1 VLASLFKSAIIRLGL
16 CASGLGWFALSGVR
30 VNFRDVLKPIGLE
43 PHFQSTMQNL
53 VGIWL
58 SLLASLA
65 VIGVAGVKL
74 SRYGDIIA
82 EKSGLSR
89 GWVGLILLATVTS
102 LPELVTGLTSVT
114 VAQVPD
120 IAVGDIMGSCVFNL
134 LIIVVLDFLYR
145 KESVYTRAR
154 QGNVLSAGYGIALI
168 GFAGFN
174 LLLYRDGTIPP
185 IGHVGLYTPVIL
197 LLYLLAMRSLYRYEQ
212 AKLSEYVEDRV
223 ELHPE
228 MSLKQAIQGYVMA
241 SVAVVAAGI
250 WLPFI
255 AKDLAAAMAWEQSF
269 VGTLFVAAVTSAP
282 EVVVTVAALRM
293 GAVDLAIGNLFG
305 SNLFNIAILAI
316 DDLAYL
322 PGPLLADVSLTHAT
336 SAFSAMMMSG
346 LAVVGLVLRPVSR
359 VFRTVSWISLLL
371 LVIYLLNIW
380 FLYLHG

>member
-1 VLASLFKSAIIRLGL
+1 
-16 CASGLGWFALSGVR
+16 
-30 VNFRDVLKPIGLE
+30 LE
-43 PHFQSTMQNL
+43 PNFFTMQNL
-53 VGIWL
+53 AIIWL
-58 SLLASLA
+58 SLFASLA
-65 VIGVAGVKL
+65 IIGVAGVKL
-74 SRYGDIIA
+74 SRYGDVIA
-82 EKSGLSR
+82 EKSGMSR
-89 GWVGLILLATVTS
+89 GWVGLVLLATVTS
-102 LPELVTGLTSVT
+102 LPELVTGLSSVT

-120 IAVGDIMGSCVFNL
+120 IAVGDILGSCVFNL

-145 KESVYTRAR
+145 KESIYTRAR
-154 QGNVLSAGYGIALI
+154 QGNVLAAGYGIALI
-168 GFAGFN
+168 GFTGFN
-174 LLLYRDGTIPP
+174 LLLYRAGSFPSL
-185 IGHVGLYTPVIL
+185 GHVGLYSPVIL
-197 LLYLLAMRSLYRYEQ
+197 LMYGLAMRSLYAYEK

-228 MSLKQAIQGYVMA
+228 MSLKQAVKGYVLA

-255 AKDLAAAMAWEQSF
+255 AKDLAAVMGWEQSF

-282 EVVVTVAALRM
+282 EVVVTVSALRM

-316 DDLAYL
+316 DDLFYL
-322 PGPLLADVSLTHAT
+322 PGPLLADVSLVHAT

-371 LVIYLLNIW
+371 LVIYFLNIW
-380 FLYLHG
+380 FLYLYG

>member
-1 VLASLFKSAIIRLGL
+1 MIVWLQLVACLVVIG
-16 CASGLGWFALSGVR
+16 FAGVR
-30 VNFRDVLKPIGLE
+30 
-43 PHFQSTMQNL
+43 
-53 VGIWL
+53 
-58 SLLASLA
+58 
-65 VIGVAGVKL
+65 L

-102 LPELVTGLTSVT
+102 LPELVTGLSSVT
-114 VAQVPD
+114 VAEVPD

-134 LIIVVLDFLYR
+134 LIIVLLDFLYR

-174 LLLYRDGTIPP
+174 LLLYRDDTIPS

-212 AKLSEYVEDRV
+212 EKLSEYVEDRV

-228 MSLKQAIQGYVMA
+228 MSLKQAVRGYVLA
-241 SVAVVAAGI
+241 AVAVVAAGI

-255 AKDLAAAMAWEQSF
+255 AKDLAAVMAWEQSF

-316 DDLAYL
+316 DDLFYRQ
-322 PGPLLADVSLTHAT
+322 GPLLADVSLTHAT

-371 LVIYLLNIW
+371 LVIYLLNLW

>member
-1 VLASLFKSAIIRLGL
+1 MQDHII
-16 CASGLGWFALSGVR
+16 
-30 VNFRDVLKPIGLE
+30 
-43 PHFQSTMQNL
+43 
-53 VGIWL
+53 IWL
-58 SLLASLA
+58 SLLACLT
-65 VIGVAGVKL
+65 VIGVEGVKL

-82 EKSGLSR
+82 EKSGMSR
-89 GWVGLILLATVTS
+89 SWVGLILLATVTS
-102 LPELVTGLTSVT
+102 LPELVTGLSAVT
-114 VAQVPD
+114 VARVPD

-134 LIIVVLDFLYR
+134 LIIVLLDFLYR

-154 QGNVLSAGYGIALI
+154 QGNVLAAGYGIALI

-174 LLLYRDGTIPP
+174 LLLYRAGAIPS

-197 LLYLLAMRSLYRYEQ
+197 LLYLLAMRSLYRYEKAQ
-212 AKLSEYVEDRV
+212 VSEYVEDRV
-223 ELHPE
+223 EIHPDV
-228 MSLKQAIQGYVMA
+228 SLKQAVQGYALA
-241 SVAVVAAGI
+241 SVAVMAAGI

-255 AKDLAAAMAWEQSF
+255 ARDMAAVMAWQQSF

-293 GAVDLAIGNLFG
+293 GVADLAIGNLFG

-346 LAVVGLVLRPVSR
+346 LAVVGLVLRPASR
-359 VFRTVSWISLLL
+359 VLRTVSWISLLL
-371 LVIYLLNIW
+371 LVIYLLNTW
-380 FLYLHG
+380 FFYLYG

>member
-1 VLASLFKSAIIRLGL
+1 
-16 CASGLGWFALSGVR
+16 
-30 VNFRDVLKPIGLE
+30 
-43 PHFQSTMQNL
+43 MQNIFA
-53 VGIWL
+53 IWL
-58 SLLASLA
+58 SLLACLA

-74 SRYGDIIA
+74 SHFGDIIA

-102 LPELVTGLTSVT
+102 LPELVTGLSSVT
-114 VAQVPD
+114 VAKVPE
-120 IAVGDIMGSCVFNL
+120 IAVGDVMGSCVFNL

-168 GFAGFN
+168 GFVGFN
-174 LLLYRDGTIPP
+174 MLLYRDNSFLSV
-185 IGHVGLYTPVIL
+185 GHIGLYTPVIL
-197 LLYLLAMRSLYRYEQ
+197 LLYLIAMRSLYRYE
-212 AKLSEYVEDRV
+212 KEKMSEYVEERV

-228 MSLKQAIQGYVMA
+228 ISLKQAIQGYA
-241 SVAVVAAGI
+241 ATSLVVIAAGI
-250 WLPFI
+250 WLPYI
-255 AKDLAAAMAWEQSF
+255 AKDLAEAMAWEQSF
-269 VGTLFVAAVTSAP
+269 VATLFVAAVTSAP
-282 EVVVTVAALRM
+282 EVAVTIAALRM

-305 SNLFNIAILAI
+305 SNLFNIAILGI

-322 PGPLLADVSLTHAT
+322 HGPLLADVSISHAA

-371 LVIYLLNIW
+371 LVIYLLNTL
-380 FLYLHG
+380 FLYLYGQ

>member
-1 VLASLFKSAIIRLGL
+1 
-16 CASGLGWFALSGVR
+16 
-30 VNFRDVLKPIGLE
+30 
-43 PHFQSTMQNL
+43 
-53 VGIWL
+53 
-58 SLLASLA
+58 
-65 VIGVAGVKL
+65 
-74 SRYGDIIA
+74 
-82 EKSGLSR
+82 
-89 GWVGLILLATVTS
+89 
-102 LPELVTGLTSVT
+102 VTGLSSVT
-114 VAQVPD
+114 VAQAPD
-120 IAVGDIMGSCVFNL
+120 IAVGDILGSCVFNL

-145 KESVYTRAR
+145 KESIYTRAR

-168 GFAGFN
+168 GFTGFN
-174 LLLYRDGTIPP
+174 LLLYRAGAFPSL
-185 IGHVGLYTPVIL
+185 GHVGLYSPVIL
-197 LLYLLAMRSLYRYEQ
+197 LMYGLAMRSLYAYEK

-228 MSLKQAIQGYVMA
+228 MSLKQAVKGYVLA

-255 AKDLAAAMAWEQSF
+255 AKDLAAAMGWEQSF

-282 EVVVTVAALRM
+282 EVVVTVSALRM

-316 DDLAYL
+316 DDLFYL
-322 PGPLLADVSLTHAT
+322 PGPLLADVSLVHAT

-371 LVIYLLNIW
+371 LVIYFLNIW
-380 FLYLHG
+380 FLYFHG

>member
-1 VLASLFKSAIIRLGL
+1 
-16 CASGLGWFALSGVR
+16 
-30 VNFRDVLKPIGLE
+30 
-43 PHFQSTMQNL
+43 MQNIFA
-53 VGIWL
+53 IWL
-58 SLLASLA
+58 SLFACLT
-65 VIGVAGVKL
+65 VIGIAGVRL

-114 VAQVPD
+114 VANVPD
-120 IAVGDIMGSCVFNL
+120 IAVGDILGSCVFNL
-134 LIIVVLDFLYR
+134 LIIVALDFLYR

-168 GFAGFN
+168 GFTGFN
-174 LLLYRDGTIPP
+174 LLLYRDAAVPAL
-185 IGHVGLYTPVIL
+185 GHVGLYTPVIL

-212 AKLSEYVEDRV
+212 SQLSEYVEERA
-223 ELHPE
+223 ELYPE
-228 MSLKQAIQGYVMA
+228 TSLKQAVQGFVIA

-250 WLPFI
+250 WLPYV
-255 AKDLAAAMAWEQSF
+255 AGDLAAAMDWQTSF
-269 VGTLFVAAVTSAP
+269 VGTLFVAAITSTP

-293 GAVDLAIGNLFG
+293 GAIDLAIGNLFG

-322 PGPLLADVSLTHAT
+322 PGPLFADVSISHAA

-371 LVIYLLNIW
+371 LVIYLLNAL
-380 FLYLHG
+380 FLYLYGH

>member
-1 VLASLFKSAIIRLGL
+1 MIVWLQLA
-16 CASGLGWFALSGVR
+16 
-30 VNFRDVLKPIGLE
+30 
-43 PHFQSTMQNL
+43 
-53 VGIWL
+53 
-58 SLLASLA
+58 ASLA
-65 VIGVAGVKL
+65 VIGFAGVRL

-102 LPELVTGLTSVT
+102 LPELVTGVSAVT
-114 VAQVPD
+114 VAHVPD

-134 LIIVVLDFLYR
+134 LIIVLLDFLYR

-174 LLLYRDGTIPP
+174 LLLYRDGTFPAIW
-185 IGHVGLYTPVIL
+185 HVGLYTPVIML
-197 LLYLLAMRSLYRYEQ
+197 MYLLAMRSLYRYE
-212 AKLSEYVEDRV
+212 KEKVSEYVEDRV

-228 MSLKQAIQGYVMA
+228 MSLKQAVQGYVMA
-241 SVAVVAAGI
+241 AVAVVAAGI

-255 AKDLAAAMAWEQSF
+255 AKDLAELMAWEQSF

-305 SNLFNIAILAI
+305 SNLFNIAILAV
-316 DDLAYL
+316 DDLFYL
-322 PGPLLADVSLTHAT
+322 PGPLLADVSLVHAT